1 MNIYSSG
8 YIFMSGY
15 ILTSLLF
22 FDGVTNRYPIHNFHR
37 SSVLSVLL
45 SVHLIFS
52 FLLSFHPVISIIF
65 LIQLVQKYPTNRLS
79 PFFAKTAPIVHV
91 SYNFTAYLFN
101 SLLRLF
107 TLLSSTLLEE
117 QCHLFGSANFQN

>member
-1 MNIYSSG
+1 
-8 YIFMSGY
+8 MSVRWNLRCGY

-45 SVHLIFS
+45 SVRLIFS
-52 FLLSFHPVISIIF
+52 FLLSFHPVIFIIF

-79 PFFAKTAPIVHV
+79 PFFAKIVPIVQV
-91 SYNFTAYLFN
+91 SYNFTSYLFN

-107 TLLSSTLLEE
+107 TPLSSTLLEE

>member
-1 MNIYSSG
+1 
-8 YIFMSGY
+8 MSVRWNLRCGY

-45 SVHLIFS
+45 SVRLIFS
-52 FLLSFHPVISIIF
+52 FLLSFYSVIFIIF

-79 PFFAKTAPIVHV
+79 PFFAKTAPIVQV
-91 SYNFTAYLFN
+91 SYNFIAYP
-101 SLLRLF
+101 SSSQLRLF
-107 TLLSSTLLEE
+107 TPLSSTLLEE
-117 QCHLFGSANFQN
+117 QCNLFVAANFHN